1 MKTLLT
7 LVTFVLKRVP
17 SFPVEAESINPEN
30 VTGKEVEE
38 IKRLPLWCGNRREEV
53 GDYFEVGIETGMEET
68 DNNDSAQPDGSSYDL
83 GKVQPAQLV
92 LKGDLSQFKRL
103 GQGMGAGEMVVW
115 GSVGFHAGALMRGG
129 TLVIKGNARDWL
141 GAQMESGL
149 IKVEGSAGDFAGAAY
164 PGKNRGM
171 TGGTLLITGNA
182 GQMLGARMRRGLI
195 AIGGDCGDLA
205 GFGMLAGTVLVRGRA
220 GLRAGAKMVRG
231 TVILLQP
238 QVLLP
243 TFYYNCTCRLTTWT
257 LLYKH
262 LNQAG
267 FLLPAS
273 YQDMPFRRYS
283 GDANEGGKGEILICH
298 CP

>member
-1 MKTLLT
+1 MKTPLT
-7 LVTFVLKRVP
+7 LVTLVLKRVP

-30 VTGKEVEE
+30 VTGKEVEG
-38 IKRLPLWCGNRREEV
+38 IKSLPLWCGNRREEV
-53 GDYFEVGIETGMEET
+53 GDYFDVEIENSG
-68 DNNDSAQPDGSSYDL
+68 
-83 GKVQPAQLV
+83 QPAQLV
-92 LKGDLSQFKRL
+92 LKGDLSRFKRL
-103 GQGMGAGEMVVW
+103 GQGMGAGEMIVG

-129 TLVIKGNARDWL
+129 TLVIKGDAGDWL
-141 GAQMESGL
+141 GAHMENGL
-149 IKVEGSAGDFAGAAY
+149 IKVEGSAGDFVGAAY
-164 PGKNRGM
+164 RGKNKGM
-171 TGGTLLITGNA
+171 TGGTILITGNA

-195 AIGGDCGDLA
+195 AIGGDCGDMM

-220 GLRAGAKMVRG
+220 GILAGAKMVRG

-243 TFYYNCTCRLTTWT
+243 TFYYNCTCRLTTWS

-267 FLLPAS
+267 FLLPAP
-273 YQDMPFRRYS
+273 YQDILFRRYS
-283 GDANEGGKGEILICH
+283 GDANEGGRGEILICH

>member
-1 MKTLLT
+1 MQTPLTHVTL
-7 LVTFVLKRVP
+7 VLKRVP
-17 SFPVEAESINPEN
+17 SLPVEAESINPEN

-38 IKRLPLWCGNRREEV
+38 IKSLPLWCGNRQEEV
-53 GDYFEVGIETGMEET
+53 GNYFDVEVENENGLSTE
-68 DNNDSAQPDGSSYDL
+68 
-83 GKVQPAQLV
+83 QPAQLV
-92 LKGDLSQFKRL
+92 LKGDFSRFKRL
-103 GQGMGAGEMVVW
+103 GQGMGAGDMIVE

-129 TLVIKGNARDWL
+129 TLVIKGDAGDWL
-141 GAQMESGL
+141 GAHMENGL
-149 IKVEGSAGDFAGAAY
+149 IKVEGSAGNFVGAAY
-164 PGKNRGM
+164 RGKTRGM
-171 TGGTLLITGNA
+171 TSGKILITGDA

-195 AIGGDCGDLA
+195 AIGGDCGDMP

-220 GLRAGAKMVRG
+220 GIRAGAKMVRG
-231 TVILLQP
+231 TLILLQQ

-243 TFYYNCTCRLTTWT
+243 TFYYNCTCRLTTWS

-267 FLLPAS
+267 FFLPVP
-273 YQDMPFRRYS
+273 YQDVPFRRYS

>member
-1 MKTLLT
+1 MKTPLT
-7 LVTFVLKRVP
+7 LVTLVLKRVP

-38 IKRLPLWCGNRREEV
+38 IKSLPLWCGNRQEEV
-53 GDYFEVGIETGMEET
+53 GDYFDVEIENSGQ
-68 DNNDSAQPDGSSYDL
+68 S
-83 GKVQPAQLV
+83 AQLV
-92 LKGDLSQFKRL
+92 LKGNLSQFKRL
-103 GQGMGAGEMVVW
+103 GQGMGAGEMIVW

-129 TLVIKGNARDWL
+129 TLVIKGDAGDWL
-141 GAQMESGL
+141 GAHMDNGL
-149 IKVEGSAGDFAGAAY
+149 IKVEGSAGDFAGGAY
-164 PGKNRGM
+164 RGKNRGM
-171 TGGTLLITGNA
+171 TGGTILITGNA

-195 AIGGDCGDLA
+195 AIGGDCGDMP

-220 GLRAGAKMVRG
+220 GIRAGAKMVRG
-231 TVILLQP
+231 TLILLQP

-243 TFYYNCTCRLTTWT
+243 TFYYNCICRLTTWS

-267 FLLPAS
+267 FFLPVP
-273 YQDMPFRRYS
+273 YQDMLFRRYS

-298 CP
+298 GS

>member
-1 MKTLLT
+1 MKTPLT
-7 LVTFVLKRVP
+7 LVTLVLKKVP

-38 IKRLPLWCGNRREEV
+38 IKSLPLWCGNRREEV
-53 GDYFEVGIETGMEET
+53 GDYFEVEVENSG
-68 DNNDSAQPDGSSYDL
+68 
-83 GKVQPAQLV
+83 QPAQLV
-92 LKGDLSQFKRL
+92 LKGDLSRFKRL
-103 GQGMGAGEMVVW
+103 GQGMGAGEMIVW

-129 TLVIKGNARDWL
+129 TLVIKGDAGDWL
-141 GAQMESGL
+141 GAHMEDGL

-164 PGKNRGM
+164 RGKTRGM
-171 TGGTLLITGNA
+171 TGGTILITGNA

-195 AIGGDCGDLA
+195 AIGGDCGDMP

-220 GLRAGAKMVRG
+220 GIRAGAKMVRG

-243 TFYYNCTCRLTTWT
+243 TFYYNCTCRLTTWR

-267 FLLPAS
+267 FFLPTP

-283 GDANEGGKGEILICH
+283 GDANEGGKGEVLICH

>member
-1 MKTLLT
+1 MQTPLT
-7 LVTFVLKRVP
+7 LVTLVLKRVP

-38 IKRLPLWCGNRREEV
+38 IKSLPLWCGNRREEV
-53 GDYFEVGIETGMEET
+53 GDYFDVEIENSG
-68 DNNDSAQPDGSSYDL
+68 
-83 GKVQPAQLV
+83 QPAQLV
-92 LKGDLSQFKRL
+92 LKGNFSRFKRL
-103 GQGMGAGEMVVW
+103 GQGMGAGDMIVE

-129 TLVIKGNARDWL
+129 TLVIKGNAGDWL
-141 GAQMESGL
+141 GAHMENGL

-164 PGKNRGM
+164 RGKTRGM
-171 TGGTLLITGNA
+171 TGGTILITGNA

-195 AIGGDCGDLA
+195 AIGGDCGDMP

-220 GLRAGAKMVRG
+220 GIRAGAKMVRG
-231 TVILLQP
+231 TLILLQP

-243 TFYYNCTCRLTTWT
+243 TFYYNCTCRLTTWS

-262 LNQAG
+262 LNQAA

-273 YQDMPFRRYS
+273 DQDLLFRRYS
-283 GDANEGGKGEILICH
+283 GDANEGGRGEILICH
-298 CP
+298 CS

>member
-1 MKTLLT
+1 MQTPLT
-7 LVTFVLKRVP
+7 LVTLVLKRVP
-17 SFPVEAESINPEN
+17 SFPVEAESLTPEN
-30 VTGKEVEE
+30 VAGKEVEE
-38 IKRLPLWCGNRREEV
+38 IKSLPLWCGNRREEV
-53 GDYFEVGIETGMEET
+53 GDYFNVEIENSG
-68 DNNDSAQPDGSSYDL
+68 
-83 GKVQPAQLV
+83 QPAQLV
-92 LKGDLSQFKRL
+92 LKGDLSRFKRL
-103 GQGMGAGEMVVW
+103 GQGMGAGEMIVW

-129 TLVIKGNARDWL
+129 TLVIKGNAGDWL
-141 GAQMESGL
+141 GAHMEKGL
-149 IKVEGSAGDFAGAAY
+149 IKVEGSTGNFAGAAY
-164 PGKNRGM
+164 AGKSRGM
-171 TGGTLLITGNA
+171 TGGTILITGNA

-195 AIGGDCGDLA
+195 AIGGDCGDMP

-220 GLRAGAKMVRG
+220 GIRAGAKMVRG

-267 FLLPAS
+267 FLLPAA
-273 YQDMPFRRYS
+273 YRDMPFRRYS

>member
-1 MKTLLT
+1 MQTPLT
-7 LVTFVLKRVP
+7 LVILVLKRVP

-38 IKRLPLWCGNRREEV
+38 IKSLPLWCGNRQEEV
-53 GDYFEVGIETGMEET
+53 GDYFDVEIENSGQT
-68 DNNDSAQPDGSSYDL
+68 
-83 GKVQPAQLV
+83 AQLV

-103 GQGMGAGEMVVW
+103 GQGMGAGEMIVW

-129 TLVIKGNARDWL
+129 TLVIKGDAGDWL
-141 GAQMESGL
+141 GAHMENGL
-149 IKVEGSAGDFAGAAY
+149 IKVEGSAGNFAGAAY
-164 PGKNRGM
+164 RGKNRGM
-171 TGGTLLITGNA
+171 TGGTILITGNA

-195 AIGGDCGDLA
+195 AIGGDCGDMP
-205 GFGMLAGTVLVRGRA
+205 GFGMLAGTVLIRGRA
-220 GLRAGAKMVRG
+220 GIRAGAKMVRG

-243 TFYYNCTCRLTTWT
+243 TFYYNCTCRLTTWS

-267 FLLPAS
+267 FFLPAP

-283 GDANEGGKGEILICH
+283 GDANEGGKG
-298 CP
+298 

>member
-1 MKTLLT
+1 MKTPLT
-7 LVTFVLKRVP
+7 LVTLVLKRVP

-30 VTGKEVEE
+30 VIGKDVEE
-38 IKRLPLWCGNRREEV
+38 IKSLPLWCGNRREEV
-53 GDYFEVGIETGMEET
+53 GDYFEVEV
-68 DNNDSAQPDGSSYDL
+68 DNEKYSQPDGNSYSV
-83 GKVQPAQLV
+83 GKEQPAQLV
-92 LKGDLSQFKRL
+92 LKGDLSRFKRL
-103 GQGMGAGEMVVW
+103 GQGMGAGEMIVW

-129 TLVIKGNARDWL
+129 TLVIKGDAGDWL
-141 GAQMESGL
+141 GAHMEDGL

-164 PGKNRGM
+164 RGKNRGM
-171 TGGTLLITGNA
+171 TGGTILITGNA

-195 AIGGDCGDLA
+195 AIGGDCGDMP
-205 GFGMLAGTVLVRGRA
+205 GFGMLAGTVLVRGKA
-220 GLRAGAKMVRG
+220 GIRAGAKMVRG

-243 TFYYNCTCRLTTWT
+243 TFYYNCTCRLTIWS

-267 FLLPAS
+267 FFLPPP
-273 YQDMPFRRYS
+273 YQDILFRRYS

-298 CP
+298 CS